1 MKLCFLF
8 ILSGAAFWETNEK
21 LDGGI
26 VKLGSA
32 IPSIWKGECMQTINK
47 EKLEML
53 RKRYPAGT
61 KVCLDAME
69 GERQMESGLK
79 GTVTYVDDIGQIL
92 VQWENGSSLSL
103 IPGVDRF
110 HKISGSEKKAVQ
122 DHSRDPIRKKEEP
135 SR

>member
-1 MKLCFLF
+1 
-8 ILSGAAFWETNEK
+8 
-21 LDGGI
+21 
-26 VKLGSA
+26 
-32 IPSIWKGECMQTINK
+32 MQTIRK

-69 GERQMESGLK
+69 GEHQMESGLK

-110 HKISGSEKKAVQ
+110 QKISDPEKKTVQ
-122 DHSRDPIRKKEEP
+122 DHSRDPVRKKEEP

>member
-1 MKLCFLF
+1 
-8 ILSGAAFWETNEK
+8 
-21 LDGGI
+21 
-26 VKLGSA
+26 
-32 IPSIWKGECMQTINK
+32 MQTISK

-61 KVCLDAME
+61 KVCLDTME
-69 GERQMESGLK
+69 GEHQMESGLK
-79 GTVTYVDDIGQIL
+79 GTVTYVDDLGQLL

-110 HKISGSEKKAVQ
+110 HKISGPEKKTIQ
-122 DHSRDPIRKKEEP
+122 GHSLDPVRKKEEP

>member
-1 MKLCFLF
+1 
-8 ILSGAAFWETNEK
+8 
-21 LDGGI
+21 
-26 VKLGSA
+26 
-32 IPSIWKGECMQTINK
+32 MQTISK

-61 KVCLDAME
+61 KVCLEAME
-69 GERQMESGLK
+69 GEHQMESGLK

-110 HKISGSEKKAVQ
+110 HKISGSEKKTAQ
-122 DHSRDPIRKKEEP
+122 DHSRDLVRRKEEP

>member
-1 MKLCFLF
+1 
-8 ILSGAAFWETNEK
+8 
-21 LDGGI
+21 
-26 VKLGSA
+26 
-32 IPSIWKGECMQTINK
+32 MQTISK

-69 GERQMESGLK
+69 GEHQMESGLK
-79 GTVTYVDDIGQIL
+79 GTVTYVDDIGQLL

-122 DHSRDPIRKKEEP
+122 DHSRDPIRRKEEP